1 MMNRLKAKGGYM
13 FKKIVSC
20 LVVASL
26 FTGLAFAQSKPKK
39 VELKIAWWGS
49 QVRHEKTIKVIE
61 LYQKLNPNV
70 NITYEFAGWDD
81 YWTKMTTMAAG
92 GQLPDIMQQDYQRI
106 SEWQSRGL
114 LEPLDPFVA
123 NKSLDLSDV
132 APTVVNTGKLKG
144 QIYAISLGSNSYAY
158 LLDVDAFKKAGVPL
172 PPQDWTWDDME
183 SIAMKIHEKLGIYG
197 IGGGFE
203 VDELVWKSTY
213 ISAGT
218 GLFSADGKSL
228 AYTDDKPLINN
239 LNRLLRLIK
248 AGAAPTYQ
256 EYLATFGG
264 SSQNIMMIA
273 IVSGKSA
280 MEAVWSNQVVSVATA
295 AGPGRNFKIVHLP
308 RLKRG
313 GTPGN
318 FLKPSQFFSVTS
330 QSKNKEE
337 AAKFISFFTN
347 SIEANQIL
355 AAERGVPIAGKVRTA
370 LKPALPALTQTIFDY
385 VDLVG
390 KDGAPTPPPEP
401 VGLAD
406 IRGNVYEPIIRQKI
420 FYGELTP
427 EEAVKQLR
435 EKATAI
441 LQK

>member
-1 MMNRLKAKGGYM
+1 MS
-13 FKKIVSC
+13 KKIVTC
-20 LVVASL
+20 LAIIAL
-26 FTGLAFAQSKPKK
+26 AAGFAFAEGQSEGTKAAESAKK

-49 QVRHEKTIKVIE
+49 QVRHENTIKVIE

-70 NITYEFAGWDD
+70 TITYEFAGWDD
-81 YWTKMTTMAAG
+81 YWTKLTTMAAG
-92 GQLPDIMQQDYQRI
+92 GQLPDVMQQDYSRI
-106 SEWQSRGL
+106 AEWQKRGL
-114 LEPLDPFVA
+114 LEPLDPFIA
-123 NKSLDLSDV
+123 NKTLDVSDV
-132 APTVVNTGKLKG
+132 APAIINSGKINGKV
-144 QIYAISLGSNSYAY
+144 YAISLGSNSYAF

-172 PPQDWTWDDME
+172 PAQDWTWQDME
-183 SIAMKIHEKLGIYG
+183 DAAMKIHQKLGIYG

-203 VDELVWKSTY
+203 VDELVWKATY

-228 AYTDDKPLINN
+228 AYTDDTPFLAN

-264 SSQNIMMIA
+264 SSQNIQLDA
-273 IVSGKSA
+273 IVTGKSA
-280 MEAVWSNQVVSVATA
+280 MEAVWSNQVVAVAKA
-295 AGPGRNFKIVHLP
+295 AGEGRNFAIVHLP
-308 RLKRG
+308 RLKKG

-347 SIEANQIL
+347 SVEANQLL
-355 AAERGVPIAGKVRTA
+355 AAERGVPVAGKVRDA
-370 LKPALPALTQTIFDY
+370 LKPQLPALTQSIFDY
-385 VDLVG
+385 VARVG

-406 IRGNVYEPIIRQKI
+406 IRGNVYTPLIREQI
-420 FYGELTP
+420 FYGIITP

-435 EKATAI
+435 EKATVI

>member
-1 MMNRLKAKGGYM
+1 M
-13 FKKIVSC
+13 KKIVST
-20 LVVASL
+20 LIVAVLAAAS
-26 FTGLAFAQSKPKK
+26 AFAGAQGDSAGAAPAKK

-49 QVRHEKTIKVIE
+49 QVRHENTIKVIE

-70 NITYEFAGWDD
+70 SITYEFAGWDD

-92 GQLPDIMQQDYQRI
+92 GQLPDVMQQDYSRI
-106 SEWQSRGL
+106 AEWQKRGL
-114 LEPLDPFVA
+114 LEALDPFVE
-123 NKSLDLSDV
+123 KKVLDLSDV
-132 APTVVNTGKLKG
+132 APSIVESGKLGGKL
-144 QIYAISLGSNSYAY
+144 YALSLGSNSYAF

-183 SIAMKIHEKLGIYG
+183 KIALQIHEKTGIYG

-218 GLFSADGKSL
+218 GIYSADGKSL
-228 AYTDDKPLINN
+228 GYTDDSIWVNN

-248 AGAAPTYQ
+248 AGAAPSYQ

-264 SSQNIMMIA
+264 SSQNIQMDA
-273 IVSGKSA
+273 IVTKKSA
-280 MEAVWSNQVVSVATA
+280 MEAVWSNQVVAVAKA
-295 AGPGRNFKIVHLP
+295 SGEGRNFAVVHLP

-318 FLKPSQFFSVTS
+318 FLKPSQFFSLTS

-347 SIEANQIL
+347 SIEANKL
-355 AAERGVPIAGKVRTA
+355 LNAERGVPVAGKVRDA
-370 LKPALPALTQTIFDY
+370 LKPTLSAIDQAIFDY
-385 VDLVG
+385 VDRVG

-401 VGLAD
+401 VGHAD
-406 IRGNVYEPIIRQKI
+406 IRGNVYTPLIREQI
-420 FYGELTP
+420 FYGMITP
-427 EEAVKQLR
+427 EEAVKQFR

-441 LQK
+441 LKK